1 MFQTFFTVSIFSINL
16 EYYVLELLKHMSTFS
31 SKETPPICSSTSSFA
46 SWAQAYDLSFTN
58 KIYSNKD
65 LVKHEHLGE
74 GTSISINFANK
85 GKCKSLRKKSLVAS
99 SGSQCNSSN
108 MDCDS
113 ITVCKTNCKSQN
125 PGSSI
130 HYRPVVL
137 MAVVVSFSSTSAC
150 CSHHCFWMFIFK
162 HFLTVI
168 PKMFWTSQYSFK
180 LFWSSIQKS
189 NSSFNKVSCLKQIML
204 CVGSYLY

>member
-1 MFQTFFTVSIFSINL
+1 MSILGKAPPYQSTLPTKVS
-16 EYYVLELLKHMSTFS
+16 
-31 SKETPPICSSTSSFA
+31 
-46 SWAQAYDLSFTN
+46 
-58 KIYSNKD
+58 
-65 LVKHEHLGE
+65 VKACGRNHWLHHQVPNV
-74 GTSISINFANK
+74 TAVIWI
-85 GKCKSLRKKSLVAS
+85 VA
-99 SGSQCNSSN
+99 
-108 MDCDS
+108 
-113 ITVCKTNCKSQN
+113 VCKTNCKSQN

-137 MAVVVSFSSTSAC
+137 MAVVVNFSSTSAC
-150 CSHHCFWMFIFK
+150 CSHHCFWVFIFK